1 MMTGHMIPHGYLKTS
16 QRSTKNTCN
25 IIKITL
31 SINSKMRSQFLTK
44 RTTKGEISVLV
55 TRTCRS
61 RRRSLRVLWHHLLR
75 PKMHKVNNSQ
85 NQLYSNPRKFKRRQL
100 TSSILMLLQPL
111 NKRTKMILMIFSQL
125 HPTTTQIKM
134 MGSTTSNP
142 RSLLWADKTS
152 NNKLIICLD
161 TSRR

>member
-1 MMTGHMIPHGYLKTS
+1 MMTGHTIPHGYMKTS

-25 IIKITL
+25 IIKTTL
-31 SINSKMRSQFLTK
+31 STNSKMRSQFLTE
-44 RTTKGEISVLV
+44 RTKGETSVLV

-61 RRRSLRVLWHHLLR
+61 RRRSLRVLWHQR
-75 PKMHKVNNSQ
+75 QKQKMHKLNNSL
-85 NQLYSNPRKFKRRQL
+85 NLLYRNPRRSKRRQL

-142 RSLLWADKTS
+142 RSLLWADKMS

>member
-1 MMTGHMIPHGYLKTS
+1 MMTGHTIPHGYMKTS

-25 IIKITL
+25 IIKTTL
-31 SINSKMRSQFLTK
+31 STNSKMRSQFLTE
-44 RTTKGEISVLV
+44 RTKGETSVLV

-61 RRRSLRVLWHHLLR
+61 RRRSLRVLWHHLPR
-75 PKMHKVNNSQ
+75 PKMHKLNNSL
-85 NQLYSNPRKFKRRQL
+85 NLLYRNPRRSKRRQL

-142 RSLLWADKTS
+142 RSLLWADKMS